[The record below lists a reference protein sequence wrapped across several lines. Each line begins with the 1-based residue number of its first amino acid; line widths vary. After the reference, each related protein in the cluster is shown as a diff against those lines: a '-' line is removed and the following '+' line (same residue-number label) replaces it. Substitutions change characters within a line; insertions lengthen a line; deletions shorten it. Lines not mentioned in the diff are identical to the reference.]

1 MNTLIAANDTWS
13 LWTFLIVAAF
23 LSIFLEQ
30 KYKWASKVSG
40 AIIALIFGLLATN
53 LKIVPTDAPVWD
65 AVWDYILPI
74 AVTLLLFQA
83 DMRKI
88 LKESGRL
95 FGIFNISAVGTLLG
109 AIVATL
115 LFSSLIPEAYK
126 AAGMMT
132 GSYIGGGVNFV
143 ALSKIFEVNE
153 SIIGSL
159 TVADNL
165 NMAIAFLIL
174 LSIPTWAFF
183 KKHFT
188 HPYDDEIE
196 KLHGEG
202 KVEDEKTKAAL
213 FWKRKEI
220 ALLDIAASLAAAI
233 AIVFVAVKFTG
244 WVKSVIPSS
253 ATGFKLIL
261 RLIFGQIYLI
271 IPIITLTIATLFPNA
286 LPKIPG
292 ANEIGMFF
300 IYMFFVVIGIPASIG
315 TVITKAP
322 ILLAFCLVMALINIV
337 FTLGI
342 GKLFKFSVEECVVA
356 SNANLGGPSTAA
368 GMAIAKGW
376 QKLIVPAILVGIWG
390 YIIGNYLGTF
400 MGYLLKSILGL

>member
-13 LWTFLIVAAF
+13 LWTFLVVAAF

-95 FGIFNISAVGTLLG
+95 FGIFNISAVGTLIG

-115 LFSSLIPEAYK
+115 LFGGLIPEAYK

-183 KKHFT
+183 KKYFT

-196 KLHGEG
+196 KLKSNS

-233 AIVFVAVKFTG
+233 AIVFIAVKFTG
-244 WVKSVIPSS
+244 WVKSIIPSS

-271 IPIITLTIATLFPNA
+271 IPIITLAIATLFPNS

-322 ILLAFCLVMALINIV
+322 ILLAFCLVMALINII

-342 GKLFKFSVEECVVA
+342 GKLFKFSVEECVIA

-376 QKLIVPAILVGIWG
+376 QKLIVPAILIGIWG

-400 MGYLLKSILGL
+400 IGYLLKGMLGM

>member
-1 MNTLIAANDTWS
+1 MSTLISANDTWS

-53 LKIVPTDAPVWD
+53 LKIVPVEAPVWD

-109 AIVATL
+109 AIVATV
-115 LFSSLIPEAYK
+115 LFSTFVPELYK
-126 AAGMMT
+126 AAGVMT

-143 ALSKIFEVNE
+143 ALSRIFEVSE

-165 NMAIAFLIL
+165 NMALAFLIL
-174 LSIPTWAFF
+174 LTIPTWSFF

-188 HPYDDEIE
+188 HPYEDEIANL
-196 KLHGEG
+196 KEG
-202 KVEDEKTKAAL
+202 SKEDEKTKAAL

-244 WVKSVIPSS
+244 WVKSMIPSS
-253 ATGFKLIL
+253 ATGFKLIV
-261 RLIFGQIYLI
+261 RLVFGQIYLI
-271 IPIITLTIATLFPNA
+271 IPIITLTIATLFPNS

-322 ILLAFCLVMALINIV
+322 ILLVFCLVMAIINIV

-342 GKLFKFSVEECVVA
+342 GKIFKFSVEECVVA
-356 SNANLGGPSTAA
+356 SNACLGGPSTAA

-400 MGYLLKSILGL
+400 IGYLLKSILGL

>member
-1 MNTLIAANDTWS
+1 MGTLISANDTWS

-53 LKIVPTDAPVWD
+53 LKIVPVDAPVWD

-109 AIVATL
+109 AIIATL
-115 LFSSLIPEAYK
+115 LFGGLIPEAYK

-174 LSIPTWAFF
+174 LSIPTWGFF
-183 KKHFT
+183 KKNFT
-188 HPYDDEIE
+188 HPYEDELE
-196 KLHGEG
+196 KLQGG
-202 KVEDEKTKAAL
+202 LKQEDEKTKAAL

-233 AIVFVAVKFTG
+233 VIVFVAVKFTG
-244 WVKSVIPSS
+244 WVKSVIPSN

-271 IPIITLTIATLFPNA
+271 IPIITLTIATLFPNS

-322 ILLAFCLVMALINIV
+322 ILLIFCLVIAIINII
-337 FTLGI
+337 FTLAI
-342 GKLFKFSVEECVVA
+342 GRLFKFSVEECVLA

-376 QKLIVPAILVGIWG
+376 QKLIVPTILVGIWG

-400 MGYLLKSILGL
+400 IGYMLKGMLGM

>member
-1 MNTLIAANDTWS
+1 MNTLISATDTWS
-13 LWTFLIVAAF
+13 LWTFLIVSAF
-23 LSIFLEQ
+23 LSIFLEH

-53 LKIVPTDAPVWD
+53 LKIVPVDSPVWD
-65 AVWDYILPI
+65 TVWDYILPI

-83 DMRKI
+83 DMRKVI
-88 LKESGRL
+88 KESGRL
-95 FGIFNISAVGTLLG
+95 FGIFNISAIGTLIG
-109 AIVATL
+109 AVVATL
-115 LFSSLIPEAYK
+115 LFSTFVPELYK
-126 AAGMMT
+126 AAGVMT
-132 GSYIGGGVNFV
+132 GSYVGGGVNFV
-143 ALSKIFEVNE
+143 ALTRIFEVNE

-188 HPYDDEIE
+188 HPYDDELT
-196 KLHGEG
+196 KLENSTSN
-202 KVEDEKTKAAL
+202 DEKTKAAQ

-233 AIVFVAVKFTG
+233 AIVFIAVKFTG
-244 WVKSVIPSS
+244 WVKSIIPSS
-253 ATGFKLIL
+253 ATGFKLIV
-261 RLIFGQIYLI
+261 RIIFGQIYLI
-271 IPIITLTIATLFPNA
+271 IPIITLTIATIFPNS

-322 ILLAFCLVMALINIV
+322 ILLVFCFVIALINII

-342 GKLFKFSVEECVVA
+342 GKLFKFSVEECVIA

-400 MGYLLKSILGL
+400 IGYLLKSILGL

>member
-1 MNTLIAANDTWS
+1 MNTLISATDTWS
-13 LWTFLIVAAF
+13 LWTFLIVSAF
-23 LSIFLEQ
+23 LSIFLEH

-53 LKIVPTDAPVWD
+53 LKIVPVDSPVWD
-65 AVWDYILPI
+65 TVWDYILPI

-83 DMRKI
+83 DMRKVI
-88 LKESGRL
+88 KESGRL
-95 FGIFNISAVGTLLG
+95 FGIFNISAIGTLIG

-115 LFSSLIPEAYK
+115 LFSTFVPELYK
-126 AAGMMT
+126 AAGVMT
-132 GSYIGGGVNFV
+132 GSYVGGGVNFV

-188 HPYDDEIE
+188 HPYDDELS
-196 KLHGEG
+196 KLENSTSN
-202 KVEDEKTKAAL
+202 DEKTKAAQ

-233 AIVFVAVKFTG
+233 AIVFIAVKFTS

-253 ATGFKLIL
+253 ATGFKLIV
-261 RLIFGQIYLI
+261 RIIFGQIYLI
-271 IPIITLTIATLFPNA
+271 IPIITLTIATLFPNS

-322 ILLAFCLVMALINIV
+322 ILLVFCFVIALINIL

-342 GKLFKFSVEECVVA
+342 GKLFKFSVEECVIA

-400 MGYLLKSILGL
+400 IGYLVKSILGL

>member
-1 MNTLIAANDTWS
+1 MV
-13 LWTFLIVAAF
+13 VAAF
-23 LSIFLEQ
+23 LSIFLEH

-53 LKIVPTDAPVWD
+53 LKIVPVDTPVWD
-65 AVWDYILPI
+65 AVWTYILPI

-88 LKESGRL
+88 IKESGRL

-109 AIVATL
+109 AIVATI
-115 LFSSLIPEAYK
+115 LFSTLVPELYK
-126 AAGMMT
+126 AAGVMT

-143 ALSKIFEVNE
+143 ALTKIFEVSE

-165 NMAIAFLIL
+165 NMALAFLIL

-188 HPYDDEIE
+188 HPYEDELANLE
-196 KLHGEG
+196 KSA
-202 KVEDEKTKAAL
+202 KEDEKTKAAQ

-233 AIVFVAVKFTG
+233 AIVFVAVKITG
-244 WVKSVIPSS
+244 WVKSIIPSD
-253 ATGFKLIL
+253 AKGFKLIL

-271 IPIITLTIATLFPNA
+271 IPIITLTIATLFPNS

-315 TVITKAP
+315 EVITKAP
-322 ILLAFCLVMALINIV
+322 ILLAFCLVMALINII

-342 GKLFKFSVEECVVA
+342 GKLFKFSVEECVIA

-400 MGYLLKSILGL
+400 IGYLLKSILGL

>member
-1 MNTLIAANDTWS
+1 MGTLISANDTWS

-53 LKIVPTDAPVWD
+53 LKIVPVDTPVWD

-109 AIVATL
+109 AIIATL
-115 LFSSLIPEAYK
+115 LFGGLIPEAYK

-174 LSIPTWAFF
+174 LSIPTWGFF
-183 KKHFT
+183 KKNFT
-188 HPYDDEIE
+188 HPYEDELE
-196 KLHGEG
+196 KLQGG
-202 KVEDEKTKAAL
+202 LKQEDEKTKAAL

-233 AIVFVAVKFTG
+233 VIVFVAVKFTG
-244 WVKSVIPSS
+244 WVKSVIPSN

-271 IPIITLTIATLFPNA
+271 IPIITLTIATLFPNS

-322 ILLAFCLVMALINIV
+322 ILLIFCLVIAIINII
-337 FTLGI
+337 FTLAI
-342 GKLFKFSVEECVVA
+342 GRLFKFSVEECVLA

-376 QKLIVPAILVGIWG
+376 QKLIVPTILVGIWG

-400 MGYLLKSILGL
+400 IGYMLKGMLGM

>member
-1 MNTLIAANDTWS
+1 MNTLISANDTWS

-53 LKIVPTDAPVWD
+53 FKIVPTDAPVWD

-95 FGIFNISAVGTLLG
+95 FGIFNISAVGTLIG

-115 LFSSLIPEAYK
+115 LFGSLIPEAYK

-196 KLHGEG
+196 KAQNNG

-244 WVKSVIPSS
+244 WIKTIIPST

-261 RLIFGQIYLI
+261 RIIFGQIYLI
-271 IPIITLTIATLFPNA
+271 IPIITLTIATLFPNS

-322 ILLAFCLVMALINIV
+322 ILLVFCLVIAIINIV

-368 GMAIAKGW
+368 GMVIAKGW

-400 MGYLLKSILGL
+400 IGYLLKNLLRM